1 MLRLILCATAA
12 ALVLSACSPLPR
24 ETARASGLRPSGFD
38 VIRNER
44 QFVDRVVGETLL
56 GSGLKVD
63 VHPGG
68 AISGVYLSE
77 RFDGTWAFLD
87 GTLCTSLR
95 GDVHDS
101 RDRTCWWVA
110 TDEEGIRLFPAPYP
124 LDD

>member
-1 MLRLILCATAA
+1 MQRGTPFVIVGVLATM
-12 ALVLSACSPLPR
+12 ACSPLPR
-24 ETARASGLRPSGFD
+24 ETAREAGLRPSGFN

-68 AISGVYLSE
+68 TMSGVYRAE

-87 GTLCTSLR
+87 GRLCTSLS
-95 GDVHDS
+95 GDVHDAV
-101 RDRTCWWVA
+101 DRTCWWVA
-110 TDEEGIRLFPAPYP
+110 TDEEGVRLFPAPYP